1 MRKLFQ
7 SLSFRIFILMMVI
20 VTCGFGLFARRSV
33 QTHSRELLESTTVS
47 AIRVSD
53 IIQGAMRYGM
63 LINRIEDIHQIINTL
78 AADSGIAAIRLFDKN
93 GTVISSSRREEVG
106 SRLEISAK
114 VCAECHAEGA
124 AVSDLP
130 LARRQRVLQDSA
142 GLRILGVVNPIANEP
157 DCYTA
162 GCHAHTPE
170 ERVLGVLDVQWSLT
184 GVDAQLRSDRRQLIL
199 FGLLLILGCGLS
211 AGWFIDRFVR
221 RRVQGLIRGTREI
234 AAGHLDYRIEADEED
249 ELGQLAAA
257 FNHMSA
263 DLGAARRELTDWS
276 LHLEEKVDTKS
287 RELAEAE
294 SRLARMERLASLGQ
308 LSATVAHE
316 INNPLAGALNYSY
329 LALRLLQDDSLTQAS
344 RERLQEYL
352 TIIKNEVGRSGDI
365 INNML
370 LFARQSGGHFAEEHL
385 HGLIASSLKLVHHHM
400 VLKGISCHEELNLED
415 DRLTCDAGQ
424 IRQALVAL
432 FVNAIEAMVSGG
444 VLTVRTSAY
453 PESAAIGIEVVD
465 TGGGIPT
472 DILPHIFDPFFSTKK
487 EGKGVGLG
495 LAVTFGII
503 QRHQGQIEVDSSVQ
517 EGTTFR
523 ILLPREPAVDKG
535 ERETSKAPATDSW

>member
-1 MRKLFQ
+1 MLF
-7 SLSFRIFILMMVI
+7 
-20 VTCGFGLFARRSV
+20 RS
-33 QTHSRELLESTTVS
+33 
-47 AIRVSD
+47 
-53 IIQGAMRYGM
+53 
-63 LINRIEDIHQIINTL
+63 
-78 AADSGIAAIRLFDKN
+78 
-93 GTVISSSRREEVG
+93 
-106 SRLEISAK
+106 
-114 VCAECHAEGA
+114 
-124 AVSDLP
+124 
-130 LARRQRVLQDSA
+130 
-142 GLRILGVVNPIANEP
+142 
-157 DCYTA
+157 
-162 GCHAHTPE
+162 
-170 ERVLGVLDVQWSLT
+170 
-184 GVDAQLRSDRRQLIL
+184 
-199 FGLLLILGCGLS
+199 
-211 AGWFIDRFVR
+211 VR
-221 RRVQGLIRGTREI
+221 RRVQGLIRGTHEI
-234 AAGHLDYRIEADEED
+234 AAGHLDYRIEADEGD

-432 FVNAIEAMVSGG
+432 FVNAIEAMESGG
-444 VLTVRTSAY
+444 VLTVCTSAY

-523 ILLPREPAVDKG
+523 ILLPREPVVDKG
-535 ERETSKAPATDSW
+535 ERGTSKAPATDTW